1 MKRFLCLLLALA
13 LVLAALAGC
22 SKKENEESRGP
33 DPVENSSRS
42 QEVQPAKAYRIGL
55 VQYMEYAPLDK
66 AREAFISRLD
76 EWGYD
81 DGKLEVD
88 YQNAG
93 GDSKKVTEICEKFIK
108 NKVDVIVAISTPA
121 AKAAVEAAK
130 NDGTR
135 VVFLGVG
142 DPKADLGLTNLE
154 QPEGNVTGVAD
165 TIAAQAALD
174 LAQQVDPDL
183 AAMGL
188 LFDPSCPLGSAAV
201 QAMKNVCSERSIAVT
216 EGQVSSPGEVKQRM
230 TELCGQVD
238 AVFSPMDSTV
248 AAGAA
253 EAAQAAKDGAKP
265 WYVCTEDL
273 VQQGALAGVSVDYT
287 EAGNKAADMA
297 VQLVAGRA
305 VAEVPVH
312 RFSGRVSVN
321 QETMSALAAQVP
333 EEVLES
339 AAYY

>member
-13 LVLAALAGC
+13 LVLAGLTGC
-22 SKKENEESRGP
+22 SKREEEENRGP
-33 DPVENSSRS
+33 APVDSSS
-42 QEVQPAKAYRIGL
+42 QPREPAKAYRIGL

-93 GDSKKVTEICEKFIK
+93 GDNGRAAEICEKFVK
-108 NKVDVIVAISTPA
+108 NKVDVIVAVSTPA

-130 NDGTR
+130 ADGTR

-142 DPKADLGLTNLE
+142 DPQADLGMANPQ
-154 QPEGNVTGVAD
+154 QPEGGVTGVAD
-165 TIAAQAALD
+165 AVAAQAALD
-174 LAQQVDPDL
+174 LARQVNPNL
-183 AAMGL
+183 ASMGL
-188 LFDPSCPLGSAAV
+188 LFDPSCPLGTAEV
-201 QAMKNVCSERSIAVT
+201 QAMKDACAQQSIAVT
-216 EGQVSSPGEVKQRM
+216 EGQVNNPGEVKQRM

-248 AAGAA
+248 ATAAA

-273 VQQGALAGVSVDYT
+273 VQQGALAGVSVDYA
-287 EAGNKAADMA
+287 EAGNKAADIA
-297 VQLVAGRA
+297 VQLVAGRT
-305 VAEVPVH
+305 VAELPVG
-312 RFSGRVSVN
+312 RVDSRVSVN
-321 QETMSALAAQVP
+321 QETMSALAAQIP
-333 EEVLES
+333 EEVLGS
-339 AAYY
+339 ATYY